1 MLASCQ
7 SMVWISD
14 RHLLLFFL
22 FLLIFV
28 SNSKINNFFF
38 AVQKI
43 YMRVENLVAR
53 SSLLWFIE
61 VYDLNE
67 FVFTLDFYKLF
78 SADNI

>member
-1 MLASCQ
+1 M
-7 SMVWISD
+7 D

-22 FLLIFV
+22 LLLIFV
-28 SNSKINNFFF
+28 STSKINKFFF

-78 SADNI
+78 NADNI